1 MAMPIAPAELRGR
14 VRRAAEP
21 VALAL
26 GRLGLS
32 PNALTLLGF
41 GVALLAAGAAAVGAF
56 GLAGLLVLVGGAFDL
71 LDGVLARATGRASRL
86 GAFLD
91 SVFDRAGEAAVYV
104 GLVAGGI
111 GAGLP
116 WLAVLA
122 AAAMATAF
130 LVSYSRARAEGLDL
144 VGERA
149 MATVGLA
156 PREVRLVLL
165 GGGLLVGAGLGV
177 GSTDF
182 AGGALA
188 VEAALGLIA
197 VLAGV
202 TTAQRIRHIVDQER
216 SMEQEPSIDHERRE
230 VRHPEAP
237 DRPSS
242 R

>member
-1 MAMPIAPAELRGR
+1 MTMPLAPAELRVR

-32 PNALTLLGF
+32 PNTLTLLGF
-41 GVALLAAGAAAVGAF
+41 GLALAAAATAALGAF
-56 GLAGLLVLVGGAFDL
+56 VLAGLFVLIGGAFDL
-71 LDGVLARATGRASRL
+71 LDGALARATGRASRL

-104 GLVAGGI
+104 GLVVGGT

-149 MATVGLA
+149 MASVGLA
-156 PREVRLVLL
+156 PREVRLVVL
-165 GGGLLVGAGLGV
+165 GGGLLVGGALGV
-177 GSTDF
+177 GSADL
-182 AGGALA
+182 AGGAL
-188 VEAALGLIA
+188 V
-197 VLAGV
+197 V
-202 TTAQRIRHIVDQER
+202 
-216 SMEQEPSIDHERRE
+216 
-230 VRHPEAP
+230 
-237 DRPSS
+237 
-242 R
+242 